1 MLSDEQLDNAIINH
15 IKIHPLNSSI
25 SSIIYQLKLPLSDTN
40 RVKEALN
47 RILTSS
53 QLL

>member
-1 MLSDEQLDNAIINH
+1 MLSDDELDKAIVNH
-15 IKIHPLNSSI
+15 IKIHPLNTSI
-25 SSIIYQLKLPLSDTN
+25 SSIIYQLKLPLSDVT